1 MDGSFTI
8 KKGESIKLLN
18 IPVGATYKITEKTVT
33 GYIPYKVGNQSFNG
47 TFVGTLAE
55 TGNVLNFVNKV
66 NPTNFAVSVNKA
78 LDGQPY
84 SGSKFVYTLTG
95 LESMDTAKQD
105 TDGNTIKTNS
115 TALVSRNRQHLTQ
128 AVRLTSKT

>member
-33 GYIPYKVGNQSFNG
+33 GYIPYKVGNQSFKGG
-47 TFVGTLAE
+47 TFEGTLAE
-55 TGNVLNFVNKV
+55 TGNELKFVNKV
-66 NPTNFAVSVNKA
+66 NPTKYAVSVNKT

-115 TALVSRNRQHLTQ
+115 TALVS
-128 AVRLTSKT
+128 K